1 MKVIKL
7 KEYMGLFFGTAIV
20 LTTSFVYFFK
30 KNISHNKYGPAT
42 IYRHSNYAM
51 WWCYKGISYGA
62 NEDFTIKTW
71 KKKFKELK
79 QQDKLKIFK

>member
-1 MKVIKL
+1 MVQLLYID
-7 KEYMGLFFGTAIV
+7 I
-20 LTTSFVYFFK
+20 
-30 KNISHNKYGPAT
+30 AT
-42 IYRHSNYAM
+42 M
-51 WWCYKGISYGA
+51 WCYKGIAYGA